1 MTCPCRGRV
10 AFRTD
15 IEPIMI
21 KRIILTLLATCFAMP
36 LGAEEVTQQFGALTV
51 NANLEL
57 AESSSLEDGVTLIVH
72 GLQAHNRMEI
82 IEAIQQTLLQSGRSS
97 LAINL
102 GLGIDNR
109 RGFFDCGWPHRHG
122 FDQAAAEIQAWIDW
136 LKQQGAGPISL
147 IGHSFGGTQ
156 ALVYLDRYRGSPVNR
171 LILLAP
177 ATRRYD
183 RLKSEYLARYQKDL
197 DTVLAQAQAMIDAGN
212 GNQLM
217 QNVDFFFCPRARI
230 SASSFYDYYR
240 RDGAFA
246 HLPEYLRRTQTPVMV
261 IAGGNDER
269 QPDVIR
275 LLSPETDGL
284 DKRLVVIE
292 NAGHFFLDLNI
303 EEAIEYAVAFI
314 EDSG

>member
-1 MTCPCRGRV
+1 
-10 AFRTD
+10 
-15 IEPIMI
+15 MI
-21 KRIILTLLATCFAMP
+21 RRITHTLLAGWFAIP
-36 LGAEEVTQQFGALTV
+36 LGAEEVRQQFGDLTV

-57 AESSSLEDGVTLIVH
+57 AKSRSLEDGVTLIVH

-109 RGFFDCGWPHRHG
+109 RGFFDCNWPHRHG
-122 FDQAAAEIQAWIDW
+122 FDEAVAEIQAWIDW
-136 LKQQGAGPISL
+136 LREQGAGPISL

-156 ALVYLDRYRGSPVNR
+156 ALTYLNRYRDSPVNR

-183 RLKSEYLARYQKDL
+183 RLKSEYLERYQKDL
-197 DTVLAQAQAMIDAGN
+197 DTVLASAQAMIESGN

-217 QNVDFFFCPRARI
+217 QNVDFFFCPRTRV

-240 RDGAFA
+240 KDGAFA
-246 HLPEYLRRTQTPVMV
+246 RLPEYLRRVEVPVLV
-261 IAGGNDER
+261 IAGSNDER

-275 LLSPETDGL
+275 LLSPETGGR
-284 DKRLVVIE
+284 DKRLVIIE